1 MMTTSLLSCLL
12 FATPAAVA
20 PANGVEAAVG
30 PEGTY
35 HLFKGNAPALYELTG
50 PGTVKVHVRRAQTT
64 QGPEKIRVLGL
75 IDGEEVWATV
85 LGNGTD
91 EASGLPAAGKLQQG
105 EFKIG
110 AGPKTLVLRVP
121 DADAGGFHVLLMLQ
135 AAPQEAPKPINLD
148 QPALAPMPP
157 AAPAAVAAA
166 PEAPEAP
173 PAPTAPAAASTP
185 SEPAAPPA
193 PAAPAATAATPGKG
207 LALRVHAALVNSLV
221 FGGLNS
227 TGSELRLG
235 ADAAMAGGQLGVRI
249 GVTGASAQGMLA
261 PSVAGLSAS
270 GADKASSMTKISST
284 QIPVT
289 LRYGLKLPGTSLHVN
304 AQGGVV
310 LGSLSGSIAEGESQ
324 GGGAFGL
331 AGSLGA
337 SVSLPAGLEVGIEL
351 GGRSLS
357 NAIGSSSTAALGVG
371 IGYAY
376 DL

>member
-1 MMTTSLLSCLL
+1 
-12 FATPAAVA
+12 
-20 PANGVEAAVG
+20 
-30 PEGTY
+30 
-35 HLFKGNAPALYELTG
+35 
-50 PGTVKVHVRRAQTT
+50 
-64 QGPEKIRVLGL
+64 
-75 IDGEEVWATV
+75 
-85 LGNGTD
+85 
-91 EASGLPAAGKLQQG
+91 
-105 EFKIG
+105 
-110 AGPKTLVLRVP
+110 
-121 DADAGGFHVLLMLQ
+121 
-135 AAPQEAPKPINLD
+135 
-148 QPALAPMPP
+148 
-157 AAPAAVAAA
+157 
-166 PEAPEAP
+166 
-173 PAPTAPAAASTP
+173 
-185 SEPAAPPA
+185 
-193 PAAPAATAATPGKG
+193 PGKG